1 MLTTAEI
8 AESSRTQTYDKSE
21 KWKADLDI
29 CFCGT
34 IYSNGGK
41 IQSRNKTMEFNKKV
55 FYEFSMEKFDFSNI
69 FSVWFAWEVFKED
82 TLAAHKSDTRQSK
95 CNICKKILRCF
106 FFFQVSQKIWS
117 ICLVIMK
124 LTEWRLNVDGITH
137 A

>member
-8 AESSRTQTYDKSE
+8 AESSRTQTYKSE

-69 FSVWFAWEVFKED
+69 FSAWFAWEVFKED

-106 FFFQVSQKIWS
+106 FFFKSPRRYEVFAWS
-117 ICLVIMK
+117 LWNSLSGVTE
-124 LTEWRLNVDGITH
+124 LTV
-137 A
+137 